1 MPPPD
6 DGPLSLPARGLTA
19 KEVACLYR
27 VSASKVRNWL
37 RTGKLGG
44 IDTGENGKRRFII
57 LPSHLAE
64 FERQHSAAPPKP
76 QRRRRQRR
84 PSLIDQLLPD

>member
-1 MPPPD
+1 MPPAD
-6 DGPLSLPARGLTA
+6 MPLSLPARGLTV
-19 KEVACLYR
+19 KEVARLYR
-27 VSASKVRNWL
+27 VSPVKVRTWL

-44 IDTGENGKRRFII
+44 IDTGDNGKRRFII

-64 FERQHSAAPPKP
+64 FERQRSAAPPPKP
-76 QRRRRQRR
+76 PRRRKRR